1 MPLIV
6 SAFASGLLFGLGLI
20 VSQMVNPAKVLG
32 FLDIFGAWDPSLALV
47 MGGAVVVSAVGHLVA
62 KRRGVPVLAPHLE
75 IPTRRD
81 LDPRLIG
88 GAALFGIGW
97 GLVGLCPGPALTA
110 VSFGPWQVLVFV
122 AAMIAG
128 MGLFRMVTPAW
139 HRVTLR
145 REPVG
150 ATDDA

>member
-1 MPLIV
+1 MPLIL

-32 FLDIFGAWDPSLALV
+32 FLDIFGNWDPSLALV
-47 MGGAVVVSAVGHLVA
+47 MGGAVVVSALGYWVA
-62 KRRGVPVLAPHLE
+62 KRRGVPVLAPRLE

-97 GLVGLCPGPALTA
+97 GLVGLCPGPALVGLT
-110 VSFGPWQVLVFV
+110 FGPSQVFAFV
-122 AAMIAG
+122 AAMIVG
-128 MGLFRMVTPAW
+128 MAVFRLVPADWPQVTF
-139 HRVTLR
+139 R
-145 REPVG
+145 RE
-150 ATDDA
+150 ATRVDG

>member
-6 SAFASGLLFGLGLI
+6 SAFAAGLLFGLGLI

-47 MGGAVVVSAVGHLVA
+47 MGGAVAVSALGYVVA
-62 KRRGVPVLAPHLE
+62 RRRGVPVLAPRLE

-81 LDPRLIG
+81 LDPRMIG

-97 GLVGLCPGPALTA
+97 GLVGLCPGPALVGLT
-110 VSFGPWQVLVFV
+110 FGPWPVFV
-122 AAMIAG
+122 FVTAMIVG
-128 MGLFRMVTPAW
+128 MAIFRLVPADWPQVTF
-139 HRVTLR
+139 R
-145 REPVG
+145 REAPRMDG
-150 ATDDA
+150 

>member
-6 SAFASGLLFGLGLI
+6 SAFAAGLLFGLGLI

-32 FLDIFGAWDPSLALV
+32 FLDVFGNWDPSLALV
-47 MGGAVVVSAVGHLVA
+47 MAGAVVVSALGYVVA
-62 KRRGVPVLAPHLE
+62 RRRGVPVLAPRLE

-97 GLVGLCPGPALTA
+97 GLVGLCPGPALVGLT
-110 VSFGPWQVLVFV
+110 FGPWPVFV
-122 AAMIAG
+122 FVTAMIVG
-128 MGLFRMVTPAW
+128 MAIFRLVPADWPQVTF
-139 HRVTLR
+139 R
-145 REPVG
+145 REAPRMDG
-150 ATDDA
+150 